1 MTMVKDSETSFANL
15 LLRVLKDDTT
25 NFACANKTF
34 LISCSIDYYFP
45 LFLLYKENSV
55 LNEIKIDDTV
65 FYNVKFLYVSI
76 TKENDTYMILS
87 YDNYYDEKK
96 HISFNEFNDKFP
108 RGTIIKYEDYKKYEE
123 EFYHFKTTFE
133 FEDDCSV
140 KIV

>member
-1 MTMVKDSETSFANL
+1 MIKNSETSFANL
-15 LLRVLKDDTT
+15 LLSVLKDNNT

-34 LISCSIDYYFP
+34 LISCPIDYYLP

-55 LNEIKIDDTV
+55 LNEIKINDTI
-65 FYNVKFLYVSI
+65 FYNVKFLYISI
-76 TKENDTYMILS
+76 TKENDTYMMLS
-87 YDNYYDEKK
+87 YDHYYDEKK

-108 RGTIIKYEDYKKYEE
+108 HGTTINYEDYKKYEE

>member
-1 MTMVKDSETSFANL
+1 MVKDSETSFANL
-15 LLRVLKDDTT
+15 LLKVLKDDTT

-34 LISCSIDYYFP
+34 FISCSIDYYFP
-45 LFLLYKENSV
+45 LFLLYKENLV
-55 LNEIKIDDTV
+55 LNEIKIDDTI
-65 FYNVKFLYVSI
+65 FYNVKFLYVSL
-76 TKENDTYMILS
+76 TKENDTYMMLS

-96 HISFNEFNDKFP
+96 HISFNEFTDKFP